1 LLKVPCLVIVFR
13 SIVMSQ
19 TSAVGTDITA
29 LVDGLQKPS
38 MPTLKLISPNR
49 LEVQDVPVPSA
60 KSGEVVVAVMSAS
73 VCGSDLVGQAMLNGR
88 RGSDL
93 TMGHEN
99 AGILVALA
107 DDYVGPLQIGSRIV
121 MDSSVY
127 CGKSDCPACS
137 SGRTNCCPH
146 VEVLGVKCA
155 EFTRQGGYAKYIAVP
170 SHICHKLPDGLS
182 FNQGCLFEPLAVAQH
197 GVNRA
202 KRNLKK
208 GDFALVC
215 GIGMIG
221 RFVIDLLRKEEVN
234 VIAFN
239 RSTRRLDY
247 PRKLGI
253 PSVCFQEGE
262 NWQDDLDRAV
272 KDVFHFTDGKGVSTA
287 FEVAGYEET
296 SEIALRCLSV
306 GGQFIIIGD
315 QGKRYPLWTQRIAK
329 AELDVYGVK
338 AFPASCI
345 PQAMQ
350 AIADGSVD
358 LSDVIDWTG
367 GLQKAVGLFAD
378 FEGIRKAVINPWA

>member
-1 LLKVPCLVIVFR
+1 MFGMFK
-13 SIVMSQ
+13 
-19 TSAVGTDITA
+19 TA
-29 LVDGLQKPS
+29 EVEMDVLMDGLKKPS
-38 MPTLKLISPNR
+38 MQALKLVAANQ
-49 LEVQDVPVPSA
+49 LEVQDVPVPEA
-60 KSGEVVVAVMSAS
+60 KSGEVIVAVMSSS
-73 VCGSDLVGQAMLNGR
+73 VCGSDLVGQAMENGR
-88 RGSDL
+88 RGPDL
-93 TMGHEN
+93 IMGHEN
-99 AGILVALA
+99 AGIIVAVA
-107 DDYVGPLQIGSRIV
+107 DDYDGPFQVGNRVVI
-121 MDSSVY
+121 DSSAY

-137 SGRTNCCPH
+137 SGRTNCCPE

-155 EFTRQGGYAKYIAVP
+155 EFTRQGGYAHYIAVP
-170 SHICHKLPDGLS
+170 GHICHSLPEALTFD
-182 FNQGCLFEPLAVAQH
+182 QGCLFEPLGVAKH

-202 KRNLKK
+202 KNNLKE

-221 RFVIDLLRKEEVN
+221 RFVIDLLRKEGIN

-247 PRKLGI
+247 PRSIGV

-262 NWQDDLDRAV
+262 NWNQDLDRAV
-272 KDVFHFTDGKGVSTA
+272 KDVLQFAETGISTA

-338 AFPASCI
+338 AFPEACI
-345 PQAMQ
+345 PQAME
-350 AIADGSVD
+350 AIANGTVNLDG
-358 LSDVIDWTG
+358 VIDWKG
-367 GLQKAVGLFAD
+367 GLEKAVDLFAD
-378 FEGIRKAVINPWA
+378 FQGIRKAVINPWA